1 MHLRF
6 RWNSELI
13 GVMALLVSG
22 CNQGLGVRDCQTAI
36 DPTYTSPATGVL
48 RLEGRFLNAE
58 TVILGYTDATGT
70 HALPLT
76 PPDNRASIT
85 WTGLPSGTRAYTI
98 RISCES
104 GELNFD
110 ETYTVK

>member
-6 RWNSELI
+6 RWNSEWIGLMAVLI
-13 GVMALLVSG
+13 IG
-22 CNQGLGVRDCQTAI
+22 CNQGLGLHDCQTAI
-36 DPTYTSPATGVL
+36 DPGYTSPATGVL
-48 RLEGRFLNAE
+48 TLQGRFLQAE
-58 TVILGYTDATGT
+58 TVILGYTDATGA

-76 PPDNRASIT
+76 PSTDRSAIT

-104 GELNFD
+104 GELDFD

>member
-1 MHLRF
+1 MRSRF

-13 GVMALLVSG
+13 GLVVLLVGG
-22 CNQGLGVRDCQTAI
+22 CNTGHGLHDCQTAI
-36 DPTYTSPATGVL
+36 DPDYTSPAPGVL
-48 RLEGRFLNAE
+48 TLKGRFLHAE

-76 PPDNRASIT
+76 PPDDRASIT
-85 WTGLPSGTRAYTI
+85 WIGLPSGTRAYTI

-104 GELNFD
+104 GELDFD
-110 ETYTVK
+110 ETYTVQ